1 MRLFGNKRY
10 VCGLALLFLSLT
22 MYACGH
28 RENPESLSD
37 AGESGPVPVAQWQ
50 YMGLPVSLGNIR
62 KYTSNENWFYAAS
75 PLNYDREKQCS
86 EWHVY
91 RGEIADE
98 YEPRPYVVHEGN
110 LLTTLLA
117 DREDNCYLFFTDMSH
132 KGTLVKYNAGGELV
146 WEKEYT
152 AAELLGKGSRLEDGL
167 VTEDGCVYL
176 YDAGSGG
183 SVFSFE
189 PDGSLAGG
197 YTPELDVL
205 EGIAEGQDKQ
215 IYGYCVTG
223 DEPVFV
229 NVRESETSFV
239 CPIRPLQVYGGC
251 EDGIYLCT
259 GEGLW
264 QYTPETGESQMLWL
278 WDDEYVQIEMSQL
291 DYMFRGKEEVCVVC
305 RETVVGS
312 LAVKTLDFASVGIKD
327 RRDYP
332 EKEIVTISRSS
343 FHRFYDFGSNMEE
356 LVRRY
361 NRQSR
366 KYRVVVLPP
375 GKEISTSQES
385 DELLGAMEL
394 QLMRGQGPDIIEVKG
409 LDVSNLAAKGAFE
422 DLTDYYKS
430 SERVKVEDILEPV
443 REAYTVMGK
452 NVLVFPCFRMDT
464 LYGREDIDA
473 AEWTPLRFLELMQG
487 DGRNIAYG
495 GASRMSAFLQYCMG
509 VKTADYFIDY
519 EKKECRFDSNEFRQ
533 ILEGLDDWI
542 DPELITINLPPD
554 FKLGDEVPE
563 SAGHSQQSKEEWIF
577 QSNGVWSTADIINSR
592 EEGLVPIGYPGWNGA
607 ENVMQTDDAFAIN
620 SASKHKEGAWDFL
633 EFLLSEEMQ
642 NRISWEFPVRK
653 DSFERY
659 LAESY
664 RSAESECAEFGV
676 YYGEYLQKA
685 TQEDFDTIRNILD
698 SAVYRYPGNSY
709 SSNPLRIILEEEAQ
723 MYYAGDATLEET
735 VKKIQSR
742 ATLWLNE
749 L

>member
-1 MRLFGNKRY
+1 MRCEKKQFICLLVLMFLSFALCS
-10 VCGLALLFLSLT
+10 CGL
-22 MYACGH
+22 
-28 RENPESLSD
+28 REKPEPVLE
-37 AGESGPVPVAQWQ
+37 ESGPVPVAQWQ
-50 YMGLPVSLGNIR
+50 CMDLPVSLGNISY
-62 KYTSNENWFYAAS
+62 YTSNENWFYAAS
-75 PLNYDREKQCS
+75 PRNYDREKKCS

-98 YEPRPYVVHEGN
+98 YEPRPYVVYVHEGYR
-110 LLTTLLA
+110 LITLLA
-117 DREDNCYLFFTDMSH
+117 DREDNCYLFFTDMNH
-132 KGTLVKYNAGGELV
+132 RGMLVKYNADGELV

-152 AAELLGKGSRLEDGL
+152 GAELLGKGLRLDDGL

-176 YDAGSGG
+176 YDAGRGG
-183 SVFSFE
+183 GVFAFE
-189 PDGSLAGG
+189 PDGSLAEV
-197 YTPELDVL
+197 YIPELDVL

-229 NVRESETSFV
+229 NVKEPEKSFV

-259 GEGLW
+259 EEGLW
-264 QYTPETGESQMLWL
+264 QYTPETGESQMMWL

-312 LAVKTLDFASVGIKD
+312 LQVNALVFASVGIKD

-343 FHRFYDFGSNMEE
+343 FHQHYDFESNMEE

-375 GKEISTSQES
+375 DKEISTTQES
-385 DELLGAMEL
+385 QELLGAMEL
-394 QLMRGQGPDIIEVKG
+394 KLIRGQGPDIIEVKG
-409 LDVSNLAAKGAFE
+409 LDVSSLASIGAFE

-430 SERVKVEDILEPV
+430 SERVKAEDILEPV

-452 NVLVFPCFRMDT
+452 NVLVFPCFRMQT

-495 GASRMSAFLQYCMG
+495 GASRMTAFLQYCMG
-509 VKTADYFIDY
+509 VKTADFFLDY
-519 EKKECRFDSNEFRQ
+519 EKKECHFDSDEFRQ
-533 ILEGLDDWI
+533 ILEGLNDWI
-542 DPELITINLPPD
+542 DPESITLVLPPD
-554 FKLGDEVPE
+554 FKLGDEVSE
-563 SAGHSQQSKEEWIF
+563 SVTESYQSNREWIF
-577 QSNGVWSTADIINSR
+577 QSNVVINTASIINSR

-607 ENVMQTDDAFAIN
+607 ENQIWSNDAFAIN

-659 LAESY
+659 LAASY
-664 RSAESECAEFGV
+664 QSAERECAEFGV

-685 TQEDFDTIRNILD
+685 TQEDFDTIREILE
-698 SAVYRYPGNSY
+698 SAVYRYPGSGY
-709 SSNPLRIILEEEAQ
+709 SSNPLRIILTEEVR

-735 VKKIQSR
+735 VKKIQNR

>member
-22 MYACGH
+22 IYACG
-28 RENPESLSD
+28 RNENPESLSD
-37 AGESGPVPVAQWQ
+37 SGESGPVPVAQWQ
-50 YMGLPVSLGNIR
+50 YMDLPVSLGNIR

-75 PLNYDREKQCS
+75 PHNYNREKQCS

-98 YEPRPYVVHEGN
+98 YEPRPYVVHEGYN
-110 LLTTLLA
+110 LITLLA
-117 DREDNCYLFFTDMSH
+117 DREDNCYLFFADMSQ
-132 KGTLVKYNAGGELV
+132 KGTLVKYNADGELV

-152 AAELLGKGSRLEDGL
+152 AAELYGKGSRLDDGL

-229 NVRESETSFV
+229 NVREPEASFV

-264 QYTPETGESQMLWL
+264 QYTPETGEAQMLWL
-278 WDDEYVQIEMSQL
+278 WDDEYVQIDISQL
-291 DYMFRGKEEVCVVC
+291 DYMFRGKEEVSVVC
-305 RETVVGS
+305 RETVKGD
-312 LAVKTLDFASVGIKD
+312 LEVKALVFATVGIRD

-332 EKEIVTISRSS
+332 EKEVVTISRSS
-343 FHRFYDFGSNMEE
+343 FHPNYEQEANMEE
-356 LVRRY
+356 FVRRY

-366 KYRVVVLPP
+366 KYRVVVLSPDN
-375 GKEISTSQES
+375 EILTFQEAA
-385 DELLGAMEL
+385 ELRGAMEL
-394 QLMRGQGPDIIEVKG
+394 QLIRGEGPDIIEVKG

-422 DLTDYYKS
+422 DLTDYYES
-430 SERVKVEDILEPV
+430 SERVKAEDILEPV
-443 REAYTVMGK
+443 REAYVVMGK
-452 NVLVFPCFRMDT
+452 NVLVFPCFEMLT
-464 LYGREDIDA
+464 MYSREDIDA

-487 DGRNIAYG
+487 DGRNISSG
-495 GASRMSAFLQYCMG
+495 GERMSTFLDYCMG

-519 EKKECRFDSNEFRQ
+519 EKKECHFDSDEFRQ

-542 DPELITINLPPD
+542 DPEPIFAPPD
-554 FKLGDEVPE
+554 LKVGDILP
-563 SAGHSQQSKEEWIF
+563 QSYVEALHANDEWIF
-577 QSNGVWSTADIINSR
+577 KFNGVRDTSEIINSR

-607 ENVMQTDDAFAIN
+607 ENVMQTRDAFAIN
-620 SASKHKEGAWDFL
+620 SASEHKEGAWDFL

-642 NRISWEFPVRK
+642 NRISWQFPVRK

-659 LAESY
+659 MADSY
-664 RSAESECAEFGV
+664 RSAENECEEFG
-676 YYGEYLQKA
+676 YFYGEFLQKA
-685 TQEDFDTIRNILD
+685 TQEDFDTIREMVE
-698 SAVYRYPGNSY
+698 SAVYKYPGSGY
-709 SSNPLRIILEEEAQ
+709 SSNPLRIILQEEVQ

>member
-1 MRLFGNKRY
+1 MRLFSNKRY

-22 MYACGH
+22 IYACGH
-28 RENPESLSD
+28 KENPESLSD
-37 AGESGPVPVAQWQ
+37 SGESGPVPVAEWQ
-50 YMGLPVSLGNIR
+50 YMDLPVSLGNIR

-75 PLNYDREKQCS
+75 PHNYNREKQCS

-98 YEPRPYVVHEGN
+98 YEPQPYVVHEGN
-110 LLTTLLA
+110 NLITLLA
-117 DREDNCYLFFTDMSH
+117 DREDNCYLFFTDMSK
-132 KGTLVKYNAGGELV
+132 KGTLVKYNADGELV
-146 WEKEYT
+146 WEREYT
-152 AAELLGKGSRLEDGL
+152 AAELLGKGSRLDDGL

-176 YDAGSGG
+176 YDAGSEG
-183 SVFSFE
+183 SVFAFE
-189 PDGSLAGG
+189 SDGSLARVC
-197 YTPELDVL
+197 TPGLDVL

-215 IYGYCVTG
+215 VYGYCVTG
-223 DEPVFV
+223 DEPVLV
-229 NVRESETSFV
+229 NVREPEKSFV

-278 WDDEYVQIEMSQL
+278 WDDEYVQMEISQL
-291 DYMFRGKEEVCVVC
+291 DYMFRGKEEVCLVC
-305 RETVVGS
+305 RETVIGD
-312 LAVKTLDFASVGIKD
+312 LEVKTLAFASVDIRD

-332 EKEIVTISRSS
+332 EKEVVTISRSS
-343 FHRFYDFGSNMEE
+343 FHRYYDYESNMEE

-366 KYRVVVLPP
+366 KYRVVVLSPD
-375 GKEISTSQES
+375 KDISTSQEAQ
-385 DELLGAMEL
+385 ELLGAMEL
-394 QLMRGQGPDIIEVKG
+394 QLIRGEGPDIIEVKG

-430 SERVKVEDILEPV
+430 SERVKAEDILESV
-443 REAYTVMGK
+443 REANTVMGK
-452 NVLVFPCFRMDT
+452 NVLVFPCFEMDT
-464 LYGREDIDA
+464 MYSREDIDA
-473 AEWTPLRFLELMQG
+473 KEWTPLRFLELMQK
-487 DGRNIAYG
+487 DGRNMSGG
-495 GASRMSAFLQYCMG
+495 GASRMFAFLYYCMG

-519 EKKECRFDSNEFRQ
+519 ERKECRFDSDEFRQ

-542 DPELITINLPPD
+542 DPEPFFAPPNL
-554 FKLGDEVPE
+554 KVGDVVPQSVVE
-563 SAGHSQQSKEEWIF
+563 SRQSNDEWIF

-607 ENVMQTDDAFAIN
+607 ENVMKTMDAFAIN
-620 SASKHKEGAWDFL
+620 SASEHKEGAWDFL

-659 LAESY
+659 MADSY
-664 RSAESECAEFGV
+664 RSAENECKEFN
-676 YYGEYLQKA
+676 YFHGEYLQQA
-685 TQEDFDTIRNILD
+685 TQEDFDTIREILD
-698 SAVYRYPGNSY
+698 SAVYQYPGNGY